1 MKILIIEDHL
11 ISQMG
16 VMEII
21 RENFS
26 VSKFFTS
33 THTEIEETYFQ
44 LPGVDLII
52 FGTGNDDQVNS
63 ATWALIA
70 QRRAT
75 VPVVVYC
82 IKIEYY
88 QLLKFLMEGAMAVIF
103 KKQDSADFLKSVKDV
118 LNGDRYINHEAL
130 MMIAERTISDGDT
143 SQQELTPRELLIASQ
158 LSMGKKTSEIAIKF
172 GLSPSFV
179 STAKGKIFAKL
190 KVENILELSEVMNDK
205 AITDLG
211 R

>member
-1 MKILIIEDHL
+1 MNILIIEDHL
-11 ISQMG
+11 ISQVG

-21 RENFS
+21 RENFK
-26 VSKFFTS
+26 VAKFFTS
-33 THTEIEETYFQ
+33 THSEIEETYFL
-44 LPGVDLII
+44 LPGIDLII

-70 QRRAT
+70 KKRAI

-82 IKIEYY
+82 TKIEYY
-88 QLLKFLMEGAMAVIF
+88 QLLKFLMEGAMGVIS
-103 KKQDSADFLKSVKDV
+103 KKQESADFLKSVTDV
-118 LNGDRYINHEAL
+118 LNGNRYIDREAL
-130 MMIAERTISDGDT
+130 MMIAERTISDGDA
-143 SQQELTPRELLIASQ
+143 SQQELTSRELLIASQ

-190 KVENILELSEVMNDK
+190 KVENILELSEIINEKVV
-205 AITDLG
+205 TD
-211 R
+211 RVR

>member
-1 MKILIIEDHL
+1 MNILIIEDHL

-21 RENFS
+21 GENFN
-26 VSKFFTS
+26 VAKFFTS
-33 THTEIEETYFQ
+33 THTEIEETYSL
-44 LPGVDLII
+44 LPGIDLII

-63 ATWALIA
+63 ATWTLIA
-70 QRRAT
+70 KRTAT

-88 QLLKFLMEGAMAVIF
+88 QLLKFLMEGAMGVIF
-103 KKQDSADFLKSVKDV
+103 KKQESADFLKSVTEV
-118 LNGDRYINHEAL
+118 LNGNRYIDREAL

-143 SQQELTPRELLIASQ
+143 SQQELTSRELLIASQ

-190 KVENILELSEVMNDK
+190 KVENILQLSEIINEK
-205 AITDLG
+205 AITDRG